1 MGCARSSETIGRLPV
16 NSPCSSAEGMIEE
29 LASSLAR
36 LSEALANCQQGAQE
50 DLQRRQAVV
59 AVPDTVDTIEMDVE
73 QPSMKVLDIDVTLTQ
88 AEDVMQHLATSLEG
102 LSGQLAHSQCQ
113 LEEER
118 NSVRSAVESAEKLA
132 PSQSDLASA
141 ELTLDH
147 QTLVEMVT
155 DMQEG
160 VLHEQGAVSVPS
172 NGHDFV
178 CWYTECIKKLR
189 QQKSNQVILTLFWQL
204 MKECSQV
211 NRTSESAFGPEEA
224 FKCIDKTNSGKVPRA
239 DFKNFA
245 APACMPLDTDT
256 MSHIY
261 DLVASDVDGLTQA
274 DFV

>member
-1 MGCARSSETIGRLPV
+1 MG
-16 NSPCSSAEGMIEE
+16 
-29 LASSLAR
+29 
-36 LSEALANCQQGAQE
+36 
-50 DLQRRQAVV
+50 
-59 AVPDTVDTIEMDVE
+59 VE
-73 QPSMKVLDIDVTLTQ
+73 QPSMKVLDMDALTLTQ
-88 AEDVMQHLATSLEG
+88 AEEEMQRLATSLEG

-118 NSVRSAVESAEKLA
+118 NTVRSAVEFAEKLA

-141 ELTLDH
+141 ELTLDR

-160 VLHEQGAVSVPS
+160 VLHEQGAVSIPS

-178 CWYTECIKKLR
+178 CWYTECMKKLR

-224 FKCIDKTNSGKVPRA
+224 FKFIDKTNSGRVPRA

-245 APACMPLDTDT
+245 
-256 MSHIY
+256 
-261 DLVASDVDGLTQA
+261 
-274 DFV
+274 